1 MVGDSGKRP
10 FSSLPPAFRQHAA
23 NVACWFPEV
32 LMVLGAPDLEENFF
46 PGQLKIWE
54 QPCGKSV
61 EVALHHRALPAAS
74 QALSVRQQSHNQV
87 LASLDRLAEDL
98 EQYTGQLALLNG
110 MSGSN
115 SDLRQVRASS
125 RSSFNHRLDVVSDE
139 LLTLME
145 ALALNAAEV
154 VLQSHPRG
162 ERQSSVPAQG
172 QDFQPPKPAQEADAC
187 TEEQNEV
194 YQAPRSRPIGMFRVK
209 TSPELALPERLQ
221 ELHESQRHALALRG
235 QDAGSQN
242 LAVERSRKLLGDKA
256 SLQIEV
262 HKVRRLP
269 VDEPQSPKMVKAS
282 QIWGSSGANRRSQRE
297 TASPGTLQTRI
308 QQKFVQRFG
317 SRIE

>member
-1 MVGDSGKRP
+1 
-10 FSSLPPAFRQHAA
+10 
-23 NVACWFPEV
+23 
-32 LMVLGAPDLEENFF
+32 MVLGAPDLEENFF

-74 QALSVRQQSHNQV
+74 QALTVPQQSHNQV

-115 SDLRQVRASS
+115 SGLRQARASS

-145 ALALNAAEV
+145 VLALNAAEV
-154 VLQSHPRG
+154 VLQSHPRD

-172 QDFQPPKPAQEADAC
+172 QDFQAPKPAQDADVC

-194 YQAPRSRPIGMFRVK
+194 YQAPRSRRIGMFRVK
-209 TSPELALPERLQ
+209 TSPELVLPERLQ
-221 ELHESQRHALALRG
+221 ELRESQRLLSPRG

-242 LAVERSRKLLGDKA
+242 LAAERSRKLLSDKA

-282 QIWGSSGANRRSQRE
+282 QIWGPSGANRRSQRE

-317 SRIE
+317 S